1 MPVTLVTGTSTG
13 IGFATALHLAKHGHS
28 VVATMRNLAKAGPLE
43 AATRKQGLRLAVR
56 ELDVTDQ
63 ASIDRAMAETRA
75 REGAVDVLVNNAGIG
90 GATPLELTPE
100 AEHRAMFEVNYWGPI
115 RMIQA
120 VLPSMRERRAGYI
133 VNVTSI
139 AGRIATPNQ
148 IPYSASKHALAAASE
163 ALAHEVAAFGVR
175 VAIIEPGVIQ
185 TAIFENSAGATRY
198 DKNSPYRQIMRRNGK
213 LFAAGF
219 RNPGQPETVAAAILE
234 AIPPTGRACA
244 TPWAWTRRGSPR
256 AGSAS
261 ATRSG
266 WRWGASCPTR
276 STTAASS
283 ATSGSSS
290 RSQRGGSPLSRC
302 FRRKSSSSRIN

>member
-1 MPVTLVTGTSTG
+1 MAPMPVALVTGTSTG
-13 IGFATALHLAKHGHS
+13 IGFATALHLARHGHT
-28 VVATMRNLAKAGPLE
+28 VVATMRNLAKAAPLE
-43 AATRKQGLRLAVR
+43 AVARAESLPLVLR
-56 ELDVTDQ
+56 ELDVTRQ
-63 ASIDRAMAETRA
+63 ESIDHAVATTRE

-100 AEHRAMFEVNYWGPI
+100 GEHRAMFEANYWGPI

-120 VLPSMRERRAGYI
+120 VLPAMRERGAGCI

-148 IPYSASKHALAAASE
+148 IAYSASKHALAAASE
-163 ALAHEVAAFGVR
+163 ALAHEVAAFGIR

-198 DKNSPYRQIMRRNGK
+198 DKTSPYRQIMRRNGK

-234 AIPPTGRACA
+234 AITTDRPRLRYPVGVDAEGLAAGRARLSDEEWVA
-244 TPWAWTRRGSPR
+244 M
-256 AGSAS
+256 
-261 ATRSG
+261 
-266 WRWGASCPTR
+266 
-276 STTAASS
+276 
-283 ATSGSSS
+283 
-290 RSQRGGSPLSRC
+290 GGELSDEEYNAR
-302 FRRKSSSSRIN
+302 FKRYFGIELR